1 MPELADGLYSMRV
14 VTRLTGISADTI
26 RVWERRYGAVEP
38 SRSEGK
44 TRRFSAQDV
53 RRLVLLKQATQRG
66 HRIKN
71 IARLSEEEL
80 ADLVD
85 QEGALASLGAA
96 GGGDL
101 TSPDAF
107 QRLVQDYLGAI
118 MRFEL
123 GRAGDVLNRCATLLR
138 REDFLFQVV
147 LPILRQTGERWHR
160 RELSPAHEHL
170 ISAQIRGLLDGILRL
185 SGTQPGSPK
194 ILVTTPAGHLHEF
207 GVLMGALT
215 AASRG
220 LRVIYLGPNLPEE
233 DILPSADLS
242 QAEVVLLGIARDLDS
257 EELESLNQSLQRMQ
271 RRVATWIG
279 LPEEHAARGL
289 VEGVRYFIRFEDLD
303 TAFTDITTRQMRRS

>member
-1 MPELADGLYSMRV
+1 MRV

-38 SRSEGK
+38 GRTEGK
-44 TRRFSAQDV
+44 TRRFSARDV

-71 IARLSEEEL
+71 IARLSEDEL
-80 ADLVD
+80 AGLVD

-96 GGGDL
+96 TGGDP
-101 TSPDAF
+101 SGPDAF

-123 GRAGDVLNRCATLLR
+123 DHASEMLNRSATLLQ
-138 REDFLFQVV
+138 REAFLYQVV

-160 RELSPAHEHL
+160 REFSPAHEHL
-170 ISAQIRGLLDGILRL
+170 VSAQVRGLLDAILRL

-207 GVLMGALT
+207 GVLMGALI

-220 LRVIYLGPNLPEE
+220 LQVIYLGPNLPEE
-233 DILPSADLS
+233 DILLSADLS
-242 QAEVVLLGIARDLDS
+242 QAEVVLLGVVVELGS
-257 EELESLNQSLQRMQ
+257 EELEELNRSLQRMQ
-271 RRVATWIG
+271 KRVSTWVG
-279 LPEEHAARGL
+279 LPEDHAARGR
-289 VEGVRYFIRFEDLD
+289 VRGVRYFSRFEDLD
-303 TAFTDITTRQMRRS
+303 TALTDLVSRQARRG